1 MRRALAICLLA
12 CATLAAQV
20 PTPGELSGK
29 PLTIKKTWT
38 VGGEGNWDYLTLDPM
53 RLQLFVAHGP
63 VAQVVDVETGAVA
76 GQITGM
82 RDAHEI
88 ALDDTGEFGYIS
100 DGPSAQ
106 VRVFDRRTL
115 QSVTTIT
122 TAPSPRALVFEP
134 LSKLLF
140 VVGAEP
146 AGQNPAETQPQPNP
160 TQTRRSTSGASRPGS
175 TTPRQ
180 PPRSAVNEKIKSTVT
195 VIDPETR
202 EELAEI
208 LFLGKLGFAQIDS
221 NGQVYI
227 AVTDRNQILR
237 LDAQAVGSLI
247 RRLLGRPESPQS
259 SAAITMLDHPLPL
272 DWSGDGHQP
281 LPADAHPRLFSLG
294 PDCREPHGLAVDSRH
309 LRLFVACVNQKMA
322 VLNSETGDPIAA
334 LPTGPGTEAIG
345 YDPERGLIY
354 TANGGGDGSLSV
366 VRQHVTDTYSLIQE
380 LPTRQRA
387 RTLAVNSVNG
397 EVYLVTDIYGV
408 DLPKKPG
415 IGTLK
420 MVPVGG
426 TFQVLVIGN

>member
-1 MRRALAICLLA
+1 MRRALVICLLG

-20 PTPGELSGK
+20 PTPGELPGK
-29 PLTIKKTWT
+29 PFFIKKSWV
-38 VGGEGNWDYLTLDPM
+38 VGGEGNWDYLTLDPV

-63 VAQVVDVETGAVA
+63 VVQVVDVETGAIA
-76 GQITGM
+76 GQITGL
-82 RDAHEI
+82 RDAHQI
-88 ALDDTGEFGYIS
+88 ALDDTGDFGYIS

-115 QSVTTIT
+115 HSVATIT

-140 VVGAEP
+140 VIGAEP
-146 AGQNPAETQPQPNP
+146 AHENPGEPQPQPNP
-160 TQTRRSTSGASRPGS
+160 AQSRRSTAGANRPGN
-175 TTPRQ
+175 TTPRP
-180 PPRSAVNEKIKSTVT
+180 PPRPAVNEKIKSTVT

-208 LFLGKLGFAQIDS
+208 LILGKLGFVQTDTDGMI
-221 NGQVYI
+221 YI

-247 RRLLGRPESPQS
+247 RTLLGRPESGQS
-259 SAAITMLDHPLPL
+259 SGAVMMLEHPLPL
-272 DWSGDGHQP
+272 DWSGDGHQL

-309 LRLFVACVNQKMA
+309 LRLFIACGNMKMA

-366 VRQHVTDTYSLIQE
+366 LRQHVTDTYSLVQE

-387 RTLAVNSVNG
+387 RTLAVNPVSG
-397 EVYLVTDIYGV
+397 EVYLVTDVYGV